1 MHRTTPSRLALL
13 STALGALALAQPAAA
28 EENPLA
34 CWPLDGDGA
43 EVIGGLDGALLGAP
57 PPAVIEGAL
66 EDALRFD
73 GVFGEQVLVPN
84 DPALEPGALTVS
96 LWMRSPGPSNIR
108 YLLAKGANDCE
119 SASYAI
125 YLAGGV
131 RFYVTTTSGAV
142 VLSPTDA
149 TVLDDQWHHVAGTY
163 SPQDGFVRLYVD
175 GTEVGT
181 GTPTTE
187 AIDYSPLT
195 MSASQDLHLGEWPT
209 GCVPEYVGDL
219 DEVRLYD
226 RVLSP
231 AEVAA
236 LYNGGVPQSCLPP
249 PFVVD
254 IKPGSDPSCVN
265 IDDHGVVPAAILG
278 NPDFDVTRVAPESLK
293 LAGLP
298 VRILDNG
305 LPQCG
310 LEDVDEDGQIDLVC
324 HFEDQSQSFEL
335 NPDGTASLT
344 GMLRDGRMFDVP
356 SDICLRP
363 GED

>member
-1 MHRTTPSRLALL
+1 MSRAIPSRLTVLGA
-13 STALGALALAQPAAA
+13 ALGAFALAQPAAS
-28 EENPLA
+28 EEDVLA

-43 EVIGGLDGALLGAP
+43 EVIGGLDGDLLGAP
-57 PPAVIEGAL
+57 PPTVIDGAL
-66 EDALRFD
+66 EEALRFD
-73 GVFGEQVLVPN
+73 GLFGEQVLVQS
-84 DPALEPGALTVS
+84 DPALEPEALTLS
-96 LWMRSPGPSNIR
+96 LWMRSPGPSDFR
-108 YLLAKGANDCE
+108 YLVAKGANDCE

-142 VLSPTDA
+142 VSSPTDA
-149 TVLDDQWHHVAGTY
+149 TVLDDQWHQVAGTY
-163 SPQDGFVRLYVD
+163 SPEDGFVRLYVD

-187 AIDYSPLT
+187 AIDYSPVT
-195 MSASQDLHLGEWPT
+195 MSASQDLHMGEWPT
-209 GCVPEYVGDL
+209 GCIPEYVGDL
-219 DEVRLYD
+219 DEVRVYD

-231 AEVAA
+231 EEVAA
-236 LYNGGVPQSCLPP
+236 LYNGGVPQSCLAPT
-249 PFVVD
+249 FDVD

-265 IDDHGVVPAAILG
+265 INDEGVVPAAILG
-278 NPDFDVTRVAPESLK
+278 NPGFDVTRVVPESLA

-298 VRILDNG
+298 VRIKGNL

-310 LEDVDEDGQIDLVC
+310 LEDVDEDGWIDLVC
-324 HFEDQSQSFEL
+324 HFDDQSQSFAL

-344 GMLRDGRMFDVP
+344 GMLRDGTQFDVP

-363 GED
+363 E